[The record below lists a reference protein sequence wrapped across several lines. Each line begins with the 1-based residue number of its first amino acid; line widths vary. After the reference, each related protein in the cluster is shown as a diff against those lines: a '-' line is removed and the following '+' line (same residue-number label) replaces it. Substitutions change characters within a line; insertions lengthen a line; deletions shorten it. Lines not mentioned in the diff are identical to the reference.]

1 MSDDKEVAEEL
12 IELGASGYRD
22 EKKEPSSEEKDR
34 EDVREIIESGIPTIH
49 IGGSSEYCAQVAL
62 ECEGK
67 FRIVHTDGTEEIIE
81 GKTPLCSCGHSKT
94 KPYCDQTHQQ
104 FLADEENPN
113 SKVLWEYLTNKERYE
128 ILNGIKLDHKKIN
141 KRHIGAKPPWM
152 KE

>member
-1 MSDDKEVAEEL
+1 MTKSLEEEL
-12 IELGASGYRD
+12 IDLGASGVRD
-22 EKKEPSSEEKDR
+22 GKKGNSSNEIDR
-34 EDVREIIESGIPTIH
+34 EAVNLIDIPTIH
-49 IGGSSEYCAQVAL
+49 IGGAACYTNQVAL

-94 KPYCDQTHQQ
+94 KPYCDQTHQK
-104 FLADEENPN
+104 FLADEDNPN

-141 KRHIGAKPPWM
+141 KRHIGAKPQWM
-152 KE
+152 EDND